1 MKHITIYEIN
11 ISWSEKT
18 VIEGLKSLESGK
30 MLFPFTSWPVKYLL
44 NFLSNSKRDPAASGI
59 WECHDCHEAVVIP
72 GTDKNI
78 HGEIVRID
86 PKTLNPNTEVIR
98 F

>member
-1 MKHITIYEIN
+1 MDRKNIN
-11 ISWSEKT
+11 RGFKKLRVWQDAVSLYILAYKVENQLLKL
-18 VIEGLKSLESGK
+18 IESLQK
-30 MLFPFTSWPVKYLL
+30 KQKDQPFV
-44 NFLSNSKRDPAASGI
+44 

-72 GTDKNI
+72 GTYKNI
-78 HGEIVRID
+78 HAETLEID

>member
-1 MKHITIYEIN
+1 MMWYPFNPASRDANAHF
-11 ISWSEKT
+11 
-18 VIEGLKSLESGK
+18 VIMYGVFHDGVFYVLK
-30 MLFPFTSWPVKYLL
+30 
-44 NFLSNSKRDPAASGI
+44 NFQRSKRDPAASGI